1 MIAIFCDACV
11 EEFVSNDAEDLKSFV
26 RFHYDHHSA
35 LVPVFIPEVSIDPI
49 LGIRQNGI
57 LQREHITPR

>member
-1 MIAIFCDACV
+1 LIAMFCDGCV
-11 EEFVSNDAEDLKSFV
+11 EEFVSNDAEELKSFV
-26 RFHYDHHSA
+26 RFHYDHQTK
-35 LVPVFIPEVSIDPI
+35 LDVVFIPEVSIDPL